1 MLKLLCRSLGI
12 WAAAAL
18 VLACAFSA
26 AGQTVPRA
34 GSAAKYYDP
43 VNGRHVS
50 TLVSMA
56 LSQNAELSA
65 MRTEATAAERLL
77 DQARLRPNPTIEFN
91 ATRQVNGS
99 DNSAM
104 VQGEIPLE
112 LGGRRGSRIRIAERE
127 IEIRRLAL
135 AERERSMAGEVMS
148 KFAESL
154 AAIFKLRF
162 IEEMLTVAEQNYSL
176 TSAKVEEGRT
186 PPLERNQELVEL
198 NRIRALRETAEGAVE
213 VQMFELRNLAG
224 LKPDEPLRLRGT
236 LDTPVDP
243 PPSREMATDLALRT
257 RPDLA
262 GARAVELLA
271 ASKVEQAKSEGRVDA
286 DVMLGYQRMK
296 SGFPLLGVQEQT
308 GALLPIDS
316 KFHFF
321 TFGVKLMLPVRNRN
335 QGMIAAARFEEDA
348 ARSRREFGELTI
360 RREIAS
366 AYARYE
372 RAVKAREIYRVGVR
386 DQASANLGI
395 VRETYELGSRTL
407 LDHIAE
413 QRRFID
419 IETAFIDAQVEAY
432 LARVSLLQAT
442 NSPELVNK

>member
-1 MLKLLCRSLGI
+1 MLKLLCRSFGI
-12 WAAAAL
+12 GAVAAL
-18 VLACAFSA
+18 VLAGAFSA

-43 VNGRHVS
+43 VSGRDVS
-50 TLVSMA
+50 ALVSMA

-99 DNSAM
+99 DNSTM
-104 VQGEIPLE
+104 VQGEISLE

-198 NRIRALRETAEGAVE
+198 NRIRALRESAEGAVE

>member
-1 MLKLLCRSLGI
+1 
-12 WAAAAL
+12 
-18 VLACAFSA
+18 
-26 AGQTVPRA
+26 
-34 GSAAKYYDP
+34 
-43 VNGRHVS
+43 
-50 TLVSMA
+50 
-56 LSQNAELSA
+56 

-99 DNSAM
+99 DNSTM
-104 VQGEIPLE
+104 VQGEISLE

-198 NRIRALRETAEGAVE
+198 NRIRALRESAEGAVE